1 MEEKIIFKS
10 LSGSKLYG
18 TDSIHSDTDIK
29 GVFLPDIKDCIL
41 GKVSN
46 VITKSTG
53 SKNEKNSSIDI
64 DETYYSLQYFLKLAA
79 KGETNC
85 IDLLFAN
92 SNKNAI
98 IQDSF
103 IWKELTK
110 NIDKII
116 TKNMSSYLGYCKSQ
130 CQKYSIKGD
139 KLNNYNSFL
148 KMCEL
153 YYNEKDE
160 HGASSTL
167 YNVLCKAFNL
177 ESLNHLIP
185 KIGEKQVKVVFSDFS
200 HYNFGEHCYFVTAS
214 NKESY
219 ISIYDVKFTLS
230 DNIKS
235 VYHKCKKVINS
246 YGKRAQS
253 AANEDGTD
261 LKAISHCVRVLFQVE
276 EIIETGKITFPLK
289 EADFI
294 KSIKYNTTAM
304 TRDEIMEWIEKK
316 IEYIN
321 DLIEKSNL
329 REKSDY
335 DWINNFILSCYIKNN
350 N

>member
-1 MEEKIIFKS
+1 
-10 LSGSKLYG
+10 
-18 TDSIHSDTDIK
+18 
-29 GVFLPDIKDCIL
+29 
-41 GKVSN
+41 
-46 VITKSTG
+46 
-53 SKNEKNSSIDI
+53 
-64 DETYYSLQYFLKLAA
+64 
-79 KGETNC
+79 
-85 IDLLFAN
+85 
-92 SNKNAI
+92 
-98 IQDSF
+98 
-103 IWKELTK
+103 
-110 NIDKII
+110 
-116 TKNMSSYLGYCKSQ
+116 MSSYLGYCKSQ

-160 HGASSTL
+160 HGAPSTL

-185 KIGEKQVKVVFSDFS
+185 KVGEKQVKVVFSDFS

-235 VYHKCKKVINS
+235 VYHKCKKVIDS

-261 LKAISHCVRVLFQVE
+261 LKAISHCVRVLLQVE
-276 EIIETGKITFPLK
+276 EILETGKIKFPLK
-289 EADFI
+289 KADFI
-294 KSIKYNTTAM
+294 KNIKYNTTTR
-304 TRDEIMEWIEKK
+304 TRDEIMGWIENK

-329 REKSDY
+329 REKADY